1 VRDVFHGGLTLAAAF
16 LVHAVLGRF
25 LAVSPLGVDFFL
37 IAVLLFAI
45 IKGDLAG
52 AVMGAVA
59 GLFADAF
66 SIGVFG
72 VSGAAYIVAGFLSG
86 WVSRRINVL
95 GFLRSF
101 IFLTG
106 LAAVALAGRLI
117 LAAAVV
123 GEPIP
128 WQRGLLLVRP
138 VATALAGALAFA
150 VFQRFRRRT
159 RVR

>member
-1 VRDVFHGGLTLAAAF
+1 VRDVLHGGLTLAGAF

-25 LAVSPLGVDFFL
+25 LASPALGVDSFL
-37 IAVLLFAI
+37 VAVLLFAI
-45 IKGDLAG
+45 VKGDMAG

-59 GLFADAF
+59 GLFADSF

-72 VSGAAYIVAGFLSG
+72 ISGAAFIGAGFLSG
-86 WVSRRINVL
+86 WISRRINVL

-101 IFLTG
+101 LF
-106 LAAVALAGRLI
+106 LAAMAAAAIAGRVL
-117 LAAAVV
+117 LSAAVL

-128 WQRGLLLVRP
+128 WRRGLLLLRP
-138 VATALAGALAFA
+138 VFTALAGALAFA
-150 VFQRFRRRT
+150 VFRRFRRA

>member
-1 VRDVFHGGLTLAAAF
+1 MRDILHGGLTLAAAF

-25 LAVSPLGVDFFL
+25 LATTLPGVDCFL

-45 IKGDLAG
+45 AKGDLAG
-52 AVMGAVA
+52 AVMGAAA

-72 VSGAAYIVAGFLSG
+72 ISGTAYIAVGFLAG
-86 WVSRRINVL
+86 WISRRINVL

-101 IFLTG
+101 LFLTAMAA
-106 LAAVALAGRLI
+106 AAVAGRVL
-117 LAAAVV
+117 LAAAVI

-128 WQRGLLLVRP
+128 WRRGLLLLSP
-138 VATALAGALAFA
+138 VATGLAGAAAFSL
-150 VFQRFRRRT
+150 FRRFRRT